1 MLLHIISE
9 HLLSSFQGSKKFK
22 RLKKARR
29 DNLEPSGFSD
39 DEDFVESSRGGR
51 TAEEKLKRS
60 LFGDDE
66 GRPLNSFFFTATLL
80 T

>member
-1 MLLHIISE
+1 MFLQVVTVVNSL
-9 HLLSSFQGSKKFK
+9 QGSKFK
-22 RLKKARR
+22 RLKKAGR
-29 DNLEPSGFSD
+29 DNEMDEQSGFSD
-39 DEDFVESSRGGR
+39 DEELDRNSHGGR

-66 GRPLNSFFFTATLL
+66 GNHFLSL